1 MITRF
6 SPALFSFPPTISH
19 PPCLLLAPTPVR
31 EHSGMGG
38 IDGIDGIH
46 FAPRIFSLT
55 LSPTLSPF
63 FIFWR
68 GSMETMPSMAAECVL
83 NSNLTD
89 GSKTKVCQK
98 VWHGVS
104 NLCHSYPHSVSEWRS
119 ERGQNGCRRCC
130 GIDWWHSLGGEVA

>member
-63 FIFWR
+63 FYFLAGKYGNYAIY
-68 GSMETMPSMAAECVL
+68 GSGVCFELKFDRRVKNQSVPESMARGIQSMPLLPPQCVRMAVR
-83 NSNLTD
+83 T
-89 GSKTKVCQK
+89 
-98 VWHGVS
+98 
-104 NLCHSYPHSVSEWRS
+104 RS
-119 ERGQNGCRRCC
+119 ERVQKVL
-130 GIDWWHSLGGEVA
+130 WHRLVA